1 LSRWA
6 GGLVQKYGAKI
17 PLIVGP
23 GIAAIGFASF
33 MLPGLG
39 GSYWKTFF
47 PPMTVLGV
55 GMAVSVAPLT
65 TTVMNSVAQT
75 RAGIASGINNAVS
88 RVAGL
93 LAIAVLGIVMLWE
106 FNHTLDMKLSDS
118 PSSIRQS
125 LDQQRAKLAGADLP
139 QNIPPAVRAELR
151 DAIDYSFVAGFRA
164 VMFAG
169 AVLAAGGAICAWWLI
184 KAEAKPKS

>member
-1 LSRWA
+1 M
-6 GGLVQKYGAKI
+6 
-17 PLIVGP
+17 VGP

-33 MLPGLG
+33 LLPGVG
-39 GSYWKTFF
+39 GSYWTTFF

-75 RAGIASGINNAVS
+75 RAGTASGINNAVS

-106 FNHTLDMKLSDS
+106 FNHTLDMKLSEL

-139 QNIPPAVRAELR
+139 QNIPPAVRTELR

-169 AVLAAGGAICAWWLI
+169 AVLAASGAICAWWLI
-184 KAEAKPKS
+184 KGEAGAKAKS